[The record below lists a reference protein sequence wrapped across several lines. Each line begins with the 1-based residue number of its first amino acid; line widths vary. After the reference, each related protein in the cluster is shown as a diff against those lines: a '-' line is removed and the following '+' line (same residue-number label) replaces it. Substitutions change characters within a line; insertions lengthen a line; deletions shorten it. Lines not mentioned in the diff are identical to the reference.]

1 MEQKI
6 YYEDYELGSTRTTI
20 GRTITEADIVLHAG
34 QTGDF
39 FPHHMD
45 AEFAKT
51 TEFGK
56 RIAHGTLTFSVA
68 VGSTANVINP
78 VAFSYGYD
86 HLRFIRPVFIG
97 DTIHTKVTI
106 HNKEDHKKN
115 PNMGIVTERLEV
127 INQNDE
133 TVLVAFINVSEK
145 SSFIKILICFP
156 IFFQY
161 ILTNKKLRLSLSS
174 QIDEVLCFYSLM
186 IFYDSKIILSLQSH
200 QMVNKLLS
208 RTS

>member
-1 MEQKI
+1 
-6 YYEDYELGSTRTTI
+6 
-20 GRTITEADIVLHAG
+20 
-34 QTGDF
+34 
-39 FPHHMD
+39 MD

-115 PNMGIVTERLEV
+115 PNMGIITERLEV

-133 TVLVAFINVSEK
+133 TVLVADH
-145 SSFIKILICFP
+145 LLMC
-156 IFFQY
+156 Q
-161 ILTNKKLRLSLSS
+161 KKAAL
-174 QIDEVLCFYSLM
+174 
-186 IFYDSKIILSLQSH
+186 
-200 QMVNKLLS
+200 
-208 RTS
+208 